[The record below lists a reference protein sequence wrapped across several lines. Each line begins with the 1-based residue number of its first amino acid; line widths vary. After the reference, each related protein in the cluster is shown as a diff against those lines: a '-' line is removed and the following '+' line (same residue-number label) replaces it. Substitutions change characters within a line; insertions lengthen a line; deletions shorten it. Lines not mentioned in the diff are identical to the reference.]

1 MFSVYL
7 IPSQARTKTG
17 RFLAIGFWVTV
28 LAGLVLYGAFGR
40 QLFVL
45 STLGTVFLY
54 VVLTQS
60 WNILGGYGGYLNFGM
75 VTFFGIGAYSSAIL
89 FHYYGL
95 SAFLTAPLAG
105 LSAALAGFLIG
116 VPTLRLRGAY
126 FALVTMIV
134 TFAIQILV
142 LNVPITQGA
151 LGIYMPSLPL
161 TPLGVERL
169 FYFLF
174 LGLGTLV
181 TVLVYA
187 IQYSNIGWALV
198 AIREDEDAAEIVG
211 VRTVEVKWAANAL
224 ACFIAGLV
232 GGLYAQRIAYI
243 EPTGTFSFDISLNV
257 VLMAVIGGAGT
268 WQGPLI
274 GVPLVLLVADALRV
288 TVTSEVN
295 RVIFSLVVILIALFI
310 PGGVMGLLMRWRR
323 HRGNYA
329 PPPSE
334 PGANGSERPPAPRS

>member
-1 MFSVYL
+1 
-7 IPSQARTKTG
+7 
-17 RFLAIGFWVTV
+17 
-28 LAGLVLYGAFGR
+28 
-40 QLFVL
+40 
-45 STLGTVFLY
+45 VFIY
-54 VVLTQS
+54 IVLTQS

-75 VTFFGIGAYSSAIL
+75 VTFFGIGAYTSAIL

-105 LSAALAGFLIG
+105 LAAAFAGFLIG

-126 FALVTMIV
+126 FALVTMII
-134 TFAIQILV
+134 TFAVQILV
-142 LNVPITQGA
+142 LNAPITQGA
-151 LGIYMPSLPL
+151 LGIYMPRLPL

-174 LGLGTLV
+174 LGLAVLV
-181 TVLVYA
+181 TLLVYA

-274 GVPLVLLVADALRV
+274 GTPLVLLVADALRV

-323 HRGNYA
+323 HRA
-329 PPPSE
+329 AKTPAASE
-334 PGANGSERPPAPRS
+334 PSADGSDRPPAPQS